1 MNPEF
6 VNMYIERLIK
16 EVEDA
21 ARTRILIDTQL
32 KYTEHLNVELNKK
45 IEELE
50 SKVSQL
56 ESQIE
61 KQSKRNSKKSDPD
74 PEIF

>member
-32 KYTEHLNVELNKK
+32 KYTESLNVELNKK
-45 IEELE
+45 IE
-50 SKVSQL
+50 QL

-61 KQSKRNSKKSDPD
+61 KQSKRNSKKVSDPESD
-74 PEIF
+74 VF